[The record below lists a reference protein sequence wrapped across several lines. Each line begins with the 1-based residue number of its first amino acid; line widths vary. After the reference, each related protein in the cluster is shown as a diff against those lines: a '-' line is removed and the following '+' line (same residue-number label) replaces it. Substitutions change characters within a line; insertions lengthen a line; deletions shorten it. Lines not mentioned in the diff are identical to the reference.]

1 MSGMWNIWCL
11 WRLGKEMTDTCY
23 VVVRDPET
31 NECYE
36 YYNFDIRDEAK
47 GFMKGLRTANDR
59 YIKLLVNITWEEPI
73 DD

>member
-1 MSGMWNIWCL
+1 
-11 WRLGKEMTDTCY
+11 MTDTCY

-36 YYNFDIRDEAK
+36 YYDFDNRDEAK

-59 YIKLLVNITWEEPI
+59 YIKLLINITWEEPE